1 MATLLQTRRT
11 KMIWVYVVVMAMGSA
26 PAKEDKFIVH
36 ATNLAFLTEESC
48 QEWREYDMLR
58 LYNTRPNENAK
69 AVSQC
74 FSLPLFKQ
82 GTKS

>member
-1 MATLLQTRRT
+1 
-11 KMIWVYVVVMAMGSA
+11 MIWVYVVVMAMGSA

-69 AVSQC
+69 ALAE
-74 FSLPLFKQ
+74 SLPEFSDKAKGEQLRNEIRN
-82 GTKS
+82 